1 MSFSYRI
8 LGLTLTSDVALGSL
22 VPAVGPAATG
32 DAVTVG
38 HTRAELPRE
47 LAELYTNMLPGTGEP
62 VPYLTSSR
70 CEGGYRLR
78 FHGYADFF
86 VTADGRE
93 IRVRAGEGVPASTV
107 EQLLADLV
115 LPRAL
120 QLFGRPCLHASAIA
134 LPSVGAVAFLG
145 DSGRGKSTL
154 CAALSE
160 HGRMICDDCLA
171 LRVDEHEVTV
181 SPSYPSVR
189 LWADSAGVLVGS
201 DAAALPFATPRL
213 SKRRLAREL
222 TVEPLALRHVVL
234 LEVDD
239 AAPTPALDR
248 LIGLAAVGA
257 LARGVLRIDPHDK
270 GLLDAEFRLLTR
282 LVASVA
288 IHRLRFAHRFDQL
301 DQLVDRVRSLGA

>member
-1 MSFSYRI
+1 MSFTYRI

-22 VPAVGPAATG
+22 VPAAGPAAG
-32 DAVTVG
+32 SDEIAVG

-47 LAELYTNMLPGTGEP
+47 LAALFTNTFPGPDGS
-62 VPYLTSSR
+62 VPYLTASR

-86 VTADGRE
+86 VSEDGRNV
-93 IRVRAGEGVPASTV
+93 RVRPREGVAASTI

-154 CAALSE
+154 CAALSK
-160 HGRMICDDCLA
+160 HGRMVCDDCLA
-171 LRVDEHEVTV
+171 LRVDEDEVAV
-181 SPSYPSVR
+181 WPSYPSVR
-189 LWADSAGVLVGS
+189 LWADSAEILVGS
-201 DAAALPFATPRL
+201 AAADLPFATPRVA
-213 SKRRLAREL
+213 KRRLAREL
-222 TVEPLALRHVVL
+222 TSEPVPLRHVVL
-234 LEVDD
+234 LEVD
-239 AAPTPALDR
+239 AAAATPTLER
-248 LIGLAAVGA
+248 LTGLAAVGA
-257 LARGVLRIDPHDK
+257 LARGVLRIDPNDK

-282 LVASVA
+282 IVASVA
-288 IHRLRFAHRFDQL
+288 IHRLRFAHRFEQL
-301 DQLVDRVRSLGA
+301 DQLVDRVLSLGA